1 MTDWTPLDEKEL
13 LRETSG
19 EAYYDNTSPQ
29 DHQAASRTVGGGFGD
44 ASSPT
49 GGATQVAD
57 VPPPPRASG
66 KEITRE
72 MIMKALEKQGTR
84 RRPHA
89 TADDPY
95 AEEKW
100 LASQS
105 HLHLNGCHIGRITNL
120 RSLQTLEVLYLY
132 DNQISLI
139 ENVAPLRRLTHLYLT
154 NNNIREISGLAGLPN
169 LQKLYIEKNCLTTV
183 SGLEQCPSLE
193 ELHVSQQR
201 LPPGTP
207 LAFAPACMAA
217 LSVSLRVLT
226 AGQCNISSASVG
238 QLRGLSRLRRLDLS
252 HNGLDAFEALDPVV
266 QPCGLLGSLDLR
278 GNPICK
284 QSKYRDTIILMNDS
298 VTTLDDEPVQ
308 AQHREFLLRLHIRR
322 MKAQLA
328 AELKEEEKA
337 AAAAAAA
344 AAGGV
349 DQDGPGAGASGPTP
363 SGGSVGGGTA
373 PSGGSFGAGPIPP
386 ASAGPA
392 AAVHGHGHGHGVAG
406 AAHRVPPRTGGFAAP
421 PGGGP
426 GAGGSGGAARSLSRN
441 TSTSGRVAVQAV
453 TLGMDGLGLSR

>member
-1 MTDWTPLDEKEL
+1 MTDWIPLDEKEL

-19 EAYYDNTSPQ
+19 EAYDNTSPQ
-29 DHQAASRTVGGGFGD
+29 EFQASRGAGGGFRD
-44 ASSPT
+44 TSSPT
-49 GGATQVAD
+49 GGATQVAG
-57 VPPPPRASG
+57 VPPPPRPTG

-89 TADDPY
+89 THDDPY
-95 AEEKW
+95 AEDKW

-154 NNNIREISGLAGLPN
+154 SNNIREISGLAGLPN

-183 SGLEQCPSLE
+183 SGLEHCPSLE

-207 LAFAPACMAA
+207 LAFAPASVAA

-226 AGQCNISSASVG
+226 AGQCNISSGSVG

-252 HNGLDAFEALDPVV
+252 HNGLDSFEALDPVL
-266 QPCGLLGSLDLR
+266 QPCAVLGSLDLR
-278 GNPICK
+278 GNPLCR
-284 QSKYRDTIILMNDS
+284 QPKYRDTIILMNDS
-298 VTTLDDEPVQ
+298 VTTVDDEPVA

-337 AAAAAAA
+337 AAAAGAEQAGTGAA
-344 AAGGV
+344 AAGHPV
-349 DQDGPGAGASGPTP
+349 
-363 SGGSVGGGTA
+363 
-373 PSGGSFGAGPIPP
+373 
-386 ASAGPA
+386 
-392 AAVHGHGHGHGVAG
+392 
-406 AAHRVPPRTGGFAAP
+406 
-421 PGGGP
+421 
-426 GAGGSGGAARSLSRN
+426 RSPD
-441 TSTSGRVAVQAV
+441 AF
-453 TLGMDGLGLSR
+453 

>member
-1 MTDWTPLDEKEL
+1 MTDWIPLDEKEL

-19 EAYYDNTSPQ
+19 EAYYDTTSPQ
-29 DHQAASRTVGGGFGD
+29 EHQASRGTDAGFGD

-49 GGATQVAD
+49 GGATQVAAS
-57 VPPPPRASG
+57 PPPPRTTG

-72 MIMKALEKQGTR
+72 MIIKALEKQGTR
-84 RRPHA
+84 RRPHP
-89 TADDPY
+89 THEDPY
-95 AEEKW
+95 AEDKW

-169 LQKLYIEKNCLTTV
+169 LQKLYIEKNCLTVV
-183 SGLEQCPSLE
+183 SGLELCPSLE

-207 LAFAPACMAA
+207 LAFAPASIAA

-226 AGQCNISSASVG
+226 AGQCNISSGSVG

-252 HNGLDAFEALDPVV
+252 HNGLDAFEALDAVL
-266 QPCGLLGSLDLR
+266 QPCALLGSLDLR
-278 GNPICK
+278 GNPLCR
-284 QSKYRDTIILMNDS
+284 QPKYRDTLILMNDS

-337 AAAAAAA
+337 AATA
-344 AAGGV
+344 AAG
-349 DQDGPGAGASGPTP
+349 AGAEQGGPAGGSGTGPT
-363 SGGSVGGGTA
+363 
-373 PSGGSFGAGPIPP
+373 PSGGSFGAGPMP
-386 ASAGPA
+386 SGGSFGAGPA
-392 AAVHGHGHGHGVAG
+392 GHGAAAAAAHGHGVAG

-421 PGGGP
+421 PAGGG
-426 GAGGSGGAARSLSRN
+426 GGGTGGASRSLSRN
-441 TSTSGRVAVQAV
+441 TSASGAGGKSSSGRVAVQAV
-453 TLGMDGLGLSR
+453 TLGMDGLGISR